1 MMSSDEEDNDDL
13 PRSSSSASRI
23 ASAILFGNID
33 ENGELTDDI
42 FDEECR
48 RHLDSLQ
55 PHLSSIIP
63 FEDLIE
69 DDDDDDSSQQR
80 QSDNDKRLSDDDDG
94 KGMNV

>member
-1 MMSSDEEDNDDL
+1 MMSSGEEDNDDL
-13 PRSSSSASRI
+13 PRSSSASRI
-23 ASAILFGNID
+23 TSVILFGNID

-42 FDEECR
+42 FDDECR